1 MLKITL
7 NEKNQIRNVLVPESR
22 TIRQVLVDNHVDY
35 SSSIIYLNALPILPK
50 GLDTKFSHM
59 SDEATHY
66 VISIEPIDS
75 SDNVEDPTGLFQ
87 TAHGPK
93 AYLFSS
99 VCIIVSSF
107 TPQEKSD
114 LKHSKPELLQIE
126 DEAHDPVFALDVEDG
141 YGSIK
146 EYGAVYSDHVTCEGK
161 ATITI
166 LLNAKEK
173 DLVGLLQERLS
184 EPLQKLVQLEKKILS
199 ETHGIPITSDQ
210 TDYQI
215 YQI

>member
-1 MLKITL
+1 MAICPATL
-7 NEKNQIRNVLVPESR
+7 SC
-22 TIRQVLVDNHVDY
+22 
-35 SSSIIYLNALPILPK
+35 SAL
-50 GLDTKFSHM
+50 
-59 SDEATHY
+59 
-66 VISIEPIDS
+66 
-75 SDNVEDPTGLFQ
+75 
-87 TAHGPK
+87 
-93 AYLFSS
+93 
-99 VCIIVSSF
+99 
-107 TPQEKSD
+107 TPS
-114 LKHSKPELLQIE
+114 
-126 DEAHDPVFALDVEDG
+126 

-199 ETHGIPITSDQ
+199 EIHGIPFTSDQ
-210 TDYQI
+210 SDYQI